1 MREKILKDIMLS
13 MKNKDKDRLS
23 VLRMVKGAIQL
34 EEINK
39 KKELDDNEVIAVISK
54 QIKTRRESIVEFKKG
69 NRNDLVEQ
77 TEKEIDILNEYMPE
91 QLSEE
96 EIEKVILDAFDEVK
110 PQSSSDMGK
119 IMKYVTPKLTG
130 KADMSLVSKI
140 VKNKISNI
148 NN

>member
-1 MREKILKDIMLS
+1 MREKILKDIMTS

-39 KKELDDNEVIAVISK
+39 KKELDDNEVITVISK
-54 QIKTRRESIVEFKKG
+54 QIKTRRESIVDFKKG

-77 TEKEIDILNEYMPE
+77 TEKEIEILNEYMPE

-96 EIEKVILDAFDEVK
+96 EIEKVILEVFEEVN
-110 PQSSSDMGK
+110 PQSPSDMGK
-119 IMKYVTPKLTG
+119 VMKNLTPKLVG

-140 VKNKISNI
+140 VKEKISHLS
-148 NN
+148 